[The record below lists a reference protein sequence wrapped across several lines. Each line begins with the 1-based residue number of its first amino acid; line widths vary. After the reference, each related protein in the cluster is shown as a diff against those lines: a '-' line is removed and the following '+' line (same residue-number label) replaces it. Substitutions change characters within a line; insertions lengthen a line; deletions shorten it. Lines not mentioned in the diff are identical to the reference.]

1 MKKFYLSLL
10 TVICF
15 FCIIGCKHPQTPGN
29 PQKPSDSATTGQDT
43 EEPNNHG
50 SDGNEETGTGQD
62 TEEPVKQEA
71 EIRNENGT
79 MVIKKAGTISEEIFQ
94 NFIKNGTLTV
104 AGPLTKENYE
114 LIGRLPITKLD
125 LSGVTDIPGGY
136 TQIIPSSEGILHQ
149 NANVIPL
156 FFYKNTALETV
167 ILPDTAEVLP
177 AGAFSGCSNLKSF
190 TGKGVKI
197 VGYGAF
203 SGTALETI
211 ELPAAE
217 EIGYTAFSNCTKL
230 QTLSLPKAKKLHND
244 ILYHS
249 YNSSYGLDTTIELP
263 DMVEITPKKVPT
275 SETEP
280 TEPAPTEPKPSTFR
294 GFTTE
299 NASLVLFG
307 QPESEI
313 TNQKWQGHTWKSI
326 AVK

>member
-10 TVICF
+10 TVICIL
-15 FCIIGCKHPQTPGN
+15 CIIGCKHPQTPGN

-43 EEPNNHG
+43 EEP
-50 SDGNEETGTGQD
+50 
-62 TEEPVKQEA
+62 VKQEA

-79 MVIKKAGTISEEIFQ
+79 MVITKAGTISEENFQ

-104 AGPLTKENYE
+104 AGPLTEENYE
-114 LIGRLPITKLD
+114 LIAQLPITKLD

-136 TQIIPSSEGILHQ
+136 TQVNLSSEGMLHQ

-156 FFYKNTALETV
+156 DFYGNTTLETI

-177 AGAFSGCSNLKSF
+177 AAAFSGCSNLKSF
-190 TGKGVKI
+190 TGKGIKI

-230 QTLSLPKAKKLHND
+230 QTLSLPKAEKLHND

-249 YNSSYGLDTTIELP
+249 YNSSESKIGVTIQLPSSTTLES
-263 DMVEITPKKVPT
+263 KV
-275 SETEP
+275 
-280 TEPAPTEPKPSTFR
+280 FN
-294 GFTTE
+294 GFNTE
-299 NASLVLFG
+299 NTSLVLFG
-307 QPESEI
+307 VPESEI
-313 TNQKWQGHTWKSI
+313 TDQKWKSHTWKTIS
-326 AVK
+326 VK

>member
-29 PQKPSDSATTGQDT
+29 PQKPSGSATTGQDT
-43 EEPNNHG
+43 G
-50 SDGNEETGTGQD
+50 
-62 TEEPVKQEA
+62 EPVKQEA
-71 EIRNENGT
+71 EVRNENGT
-79 MVIKKAGTISEEIFQ
+79 MVITKAGTISEEIFQ

-104 AGPLTKENYE
+104 AGPLTEENYE
-114 LIGRLPITKLD
+114 LIAQLPITKLD

-136 TQIIPSSEGILHQ
+136 TQVTPSSEGEMHQ
-149 NANVIPL
+149 NENVIPL
-156 FFYKNTALETV
+156 DFYGNTALETV

-177 AGAFSGCSNLKSF
+177 AAAFSGCSNLKSF
-190 TGKGVKI
+190 TGKGIKI

-211 ELPAAE
+211 ELPTAE

-244 ILYHS
+244 ILY
-249 YNSSYGLDTTIELP
+249 NSSESQIGVTIQLP
-263 DMVEITPKKVPT
+263 SSPT
-275 SETEP
+275 LEP
-280 TEPAPTEPKPSTFR
+280 NVFN
-294 GFTTE
+294 GFYTE

-307 QPESEI
+307 SLESEI
-313 TNQKWQGHTWKSI
+313 TDKEWQGHTWKNI
-326 AVK
+326 TTIK

>member
-29 PQKPSDSATTGQDT
+29 PQKPSGSA
-43 EEPNNHG
+43 E
-50 SDGNEETGTGQD
+50 
-62 TEEPVKQEA
+62 VK
-71 EIRNENGT
+71 NENGT
-79 MVIKKAGTISEEIFQ
+79 MVITKAGTISEEIFQ

-104 AGPLTKENYE
+104 AGPLTEENYE
-114 LIGRLPITKLD
+114 LIGQLPITKLD

-136 TQIIPSSEGILHQ
+136 TQVTLSQAGEIHQ
-149 NANVIPL
+149 NENVIPL
-156 FFYKNTALETV
+156 DFYGNTALETV

-177 AGAFSGCSNLKSF
+177 AAAFSGCSNLKSF
-190 TGKGVKI
+190 TGKGIKI

-203 SGTALETI
+203 WGTAVETI

-230 QTLSLPKAKKLHND
+230 QTLSLPKAEKLHND
-244 ILYHS
+244 IL
-249 YNSSYGLDTTIELP
+249 YNSSYGLDTTIELSA
-263 DMVEITPKKVPT
+263 MVEITPKKVPT
-275 SETEP
+275 SETES

-299 NASLVLFG
+299 NVSLVLSG
-307 QPESEI
+307 QPKSGTTDKE
-313 TNQKWQGHTWKSI
+313 WQGHTWKSI
-326 AVK
+326 SVK

>member
-79 MVIKKAGTISEEIFQ
+79 MVITKAGTISEEIFQ
-94 NFIKNGTLTV
+94 NFIENGTLTV

-114 LIGRLPITKLD
+114 LIAQLPITKLD
-125 LSGVTDIPGGY
+125 LSKVTDIPGGY
-136 TQIIPSSEGILHQ
+136 TQVTMSLEGVIHQ
-149 NANVIPL
+149 DNNVIPL
-156 FFYKNTALETV
+156 NFRENTKLETI

-177 AGAFSGCSNLKSF
+177 AAAFSGCSNLKSF

-203 SGTALETI
+203 ERTAVETI

-217 EIGYTAFSNCTKL
+217 EIGHSAFSNCKNL
-230 QTLSLPKAKKLHND
+230 KIVSLPKAKKLYND
-244 ILYHS
+244 ILYNNH
-249 YNSSYGLDTTIELP
+249 YPLDITITLP
-263 DMVEITPKKVPT
+263 CTVKVTPGADLKP
-275 SETEP
+275 SESQDL
-280 TEPAPTEPKPSTFR
+280 STFR
-294 GFTTE
+294 GFNTQ
-299 NASLVLFG
+299 NASLVLSG
-307 QPESEI
+307 RPESGTTDTEW
-313 TNQKWQGHTWKSI
+313 KGHTWKSI
-326 AVK
+326 SVK

>member
-29 PQKPSDSATTGQDT
+29 PQKPSGSATTGQDT
-43 EEPNNHG
+43 G
-50 SDGNEETGTGQD
+50 
-62 TEEPVKQEA
+62 EPVKQEA
-71 EIRNENGT
+71 EVKNENGT
-79 MVIKKAGTISEEIFQ
+79 MVITKAGTILEEIFQ

-104 AGPLTKENYE
+104 AGPLTEENYE
-114 LIGRLPITKLD
+114 LSITKLD

-136 TQIIPSSEGILHQ
+136 TQATLSQAGEINQ
-149 NANVIPL
+149 NENVIPL
-156 FFYKNTALETV
+156 DFYGNTILETV

-177 AGAFSGCSNLKSF
+177 AAAFSGCSNLKSF
-190 TGKGVKI
+190 TGKGIKI

-211 ELPAAE
+211 ELPTAE

-249 YNSSYGLDTTIELP
+249 YNSSESQIGVTIQLPSSTTL
-263 DMVEITPKKVPT
+263 
-275 SETEP
+275 EP
-280 TEPAPTEPKPSTFR
+280 NVFN
-294 GFTTE
+294 GFYTE

-307 QPESEI
+307 SL
-313 TNQKWQGHTWKSI
+313 
-326 AVK
+326 

>member
-10 TVICF
+10 TVICIL
-15 FCIIGCKHPQTPGN
+15 CIIGCKHPQTPGN

-43 EEPNNHG
+43 G
-50 SDGNEETGTGQD
+50 
-62 TEEPVKQEA
+62 EPVKQEA

-79 MVIKKAGTISEEIFQ
+79 MVITKAGTISEENFQ
-94 NFIKNGTLTV
+94 HFIKNGTLTV

-114 LIGRLPITKLD
+114 LIAQLPITKLD

-136 TQIIPSSEGILHQ
+136 TQITLSQAEETHQ

-156 FFYKNTALETV
+156 NFSGNSALETV

-177 AGAFSGCSNLKSF
+177 SGAFSGCSNLKSF

-203 SGTALETI
+203 WGTAVETI

-217 EIGYTAFSNCTKL
+217 KIGYSAFSNCTKL
-230 QTLSLPKAKKLHND
+230 QLLSLPKAKELHND

-249 YNSSYGLDTTIELP
+249 YNSSETQTGVTIQLPSSTTLES
-263 DMVEITPKKVPT
+263 KV
-275 SETEP
+275 
-280 TEPAPTEPKPSTFR
+280 FR

-307 QPESEI
+307 VPESEI
-313 TNQKWQGHTWKSI
+313 TGQKWQGHTWKSI
-326 AVK
+326 SVK

>member
-10 TVICF
+10 TVICIL
-15 FCIIGCKHPQTPGN
+15 CIIGCKHPQTPGN

-43 EEPNNHG
+43 EEP
-50 SDGNEETGTGQD
+50 
-62 TEEPVKQEA
+62 VKQEA

-79 MVIKKAGTISEEIFQ
+79 MVITKAGTISEENFQ

-104 AGPLTKENYE
+104 AGPLTEENYE
-114 LIGRLPITKLD
+114 LIAQLPITKLD

-136 TQIIPSSEGILHQ
+136 TQVTPSSEGEMHQ
-149 NANVIPL
+149 NENVIPL
-156 FFYKNTALETV
+156 DFYGNTALETV

-177 AGAFSGCSNLKSF
+177 AAAFSGCSNLKSF

-230 QTLSLPKAKKLHND
+230 QTLSLPKAEKLHND

-249 YNSSYGLDTTIELP
+249 YNSSEPQIGVTIQLSSSTTL
-263 DMVEITPKKVPT
+263 
-275 SETEP
+275 EP
-280 TEPAPTEPKPSTFR
+280 NVFN
-294 GFTTE
+294 GFYTE

-307 QPESEI
+307 VPESEI
-313 TNQKWQGHTWKSI
+313 TGPKWQDYTWKNI
-326 AVK
+326 TTVK

>member
-29 PQKPSDSATTGQDT
+29 PQKPSGSATTGQDT
-43 EEPNNHG
+43 G
-50 SDGNEETGTGQD
+50 
-62 TEEPVKQEA
+62 EPVKQEA
-71 EIRNENGT
+71 EVKNENGT
-79 MVIKKAGTISEEIFQ
+79 MVITKAGTILEEIFQ

-104 AGPLTKENYE
+104 AGPLTEENYE
-114 LIGRLPITKLD
+114 LSITKLD

-136 TQIIPSSEGILHQ
+136 TQVTLSQAGEINQ
-149 NANVIPL
+149 NENVIPL
-156 FFYKNTALETV
+156 DFYGNTALETV

-177 AGAFSGCSNLKSF
+177 AAAFSGCSNLKSF
-190 TGKGVKI
+190 TGKGIKI

-211 ELPAAE
+211 ELPTAE

-230 QTLSLPKAKKLHND
+230 QALSLPKAEKLHND
-244 ILYHS
+244 IL

-275 SETEP
+275 SETES

-299 NASLVLFG
+299 NASLVLSG
-307 QPESEI
+307 QPKSGTTDKEW
-313 TNQKWQGHTWKSI
+313 KDHTWKSI
-326 AVK
+326 SVK